1 MIEYK
6 NEAFTDFSQEGNRQQ
21 MEAALAKVAAEK
33 GAYYP
38 LIIDGE
44 EVNTEARITSLNP
57 SLTSEVVGTVAR
69 ANTDLAEKA
78 VQVAARTFESWK
90 QVAPQVRASLLFKA
104 AAILRRRKF
113 GFSAWLTG
121 EAG

>member
-6 NEAFTDFSQEGNRQQ
+6 NEAFTDFSQEANRQQ
-21 MEAALAKVAAEK
+21 MEAALSKVAAEK

-38 LIIDGE
+38 LIIDGV

-78 VQVAARTFESWK
+78 ELVAARAFESWK
-90 QVAPQVRASLLFKA
+90 HVAPHVRASL
-104 AAILRRRKF
+104 
-113 GFSAWLTG
+113 
-121 EAG
+121 

>member
-21 MEAALAKVAAEK
+21 MEASLAKVAAEK

-44 EVNTEARITSLNP
+44 VNTEARITSLNP
-57 SLTSEVVGTVAR
+57 SLTSEEEWERWPGRTR
-69 ANTDLAEKA
+69 TWRKA
-78 VQVAARTFESWK
+78 VQVAART
-90 QVAPQVRASLLFKA
+90 LKA
-104 AAILRRRKF
+104 GNK
-113 GFSAWLTG
+113 
-121 EAG
+121 